1 MRAEDA
7 AAMLEI
13 ATDVGRGDRRTVAGE
28 DRLRR
33 DRVFKLGKNTLL
45 ERKPFRRRFEHKGGA
60 VNGRRQP
67 IVHCDPLQDRRIVS
81 KKIDDR
87 LQPLRQRGA
96 GIRRRLK

>member
-1 MRAEDA
+1 MVLPHGLGAGLFILDDFDQGNEMRWIPEMRAEDA

-13 ATDVGRGDRRTVAGE
+13 AADVGRGDRRTVAGE
-28 DRLRR
+28 DCLRR

-67 IVHCDPLQDRRIVS
+67 IVHRDPL
-81 KKIDDR
+81 
-87 LQPLRQRGA
+87 
-96 GIRRRLK
+96 